1 MSLMRPVSAANAIN
15 YYYEEDP
22 VFSKDERNNS
32 EWLGKSSEILNFR
45 GEIRKEEFANIL
57 HGLHPMSK
65 EELVQRGVN
74 SQHRAGMDFVFSAPK
89 SVSIH
94 GVYLQERGV
103 SEAHN
108 KAVKEA
114 VTYMESIV
122 TYRSTEDG
130 QTTYEKS
137 GNLVAAA
144 FHHST
149 SRANDPQLHT
159 HVVVANMTQTND
171 GWRAISNESLFL
183 QQNNINQVY
192 QNYLAHYLMEAGYSI
207 ERKNGSFEIAGYK
220 DEWIK
225 EFSKRSEEVT
235 KYLTDNLETL
245 KQQYPNASHEELVDI
260 ARLASRDSK
269 DHRVTAEEL
278 HKNWESRVSKDL
290 IIEHTNRKEQQ
301 HLKDFDL
308 EKATGLITESQS
320 LFSKD
325 QLALEYLKLNIG
337 TKTIDDFDK
346 EFRKMQSE
354 NEIVP
359 VGAVNTRIG
368 TKSISLETQLYTTS
382 EVLELEKAIMNR
394 LENQQH
400 QQPLSNQTAIDKYL
414 ENSSLT
420 SGQNDLIKSI
430 LTSDKQFI
438 FVQGDAGTGKTYALE
453 KLADILREESPSTN
467 IIGAGYTG
475 KAAAEIE
482 SKTSGKIKAHTL
494 HSLLNNSDAHI
505 TTKDTLLIVDE
516 ASMISSKQFSSIINL
531 AEATDVKIVFI
542 GDTKQLQPVQ
552 AGQIFKDA
560 VERFGADA
568 VMTENMRQKTEIAQQ
583 AVEYVKQ
590 YAEGLNDEGIKDA
603 IDSLKSASKIY
614 EDASF
619 SKAIEKAAED
629 YIKSTEE
636 GKYPLLITHRNEI
649 KDILNS
655 QIRNEILPPDAQ
667 HFELNVREQLNI
679 SRTDKFSSHSYQEG
693 QSVFLNSSTEN
704 LRAGSEWKIAS
715 IDHENNSL
723 SLTNSKGF
731 NAEIDLHE
739 HGQSISA
746 FSEQTKEF
754 AAGDR
759 IVFEKNDH
767 LLGVKNGQTG
777 RIDSFENGIL
787 TVTKDS
793 GESISFKPETYNYL
807 DHGYALTVHKAQGQ
821 TCDTV
826 QYITEGN
833 DRMINT
839 EGFYVAMTRAKD
851 DIRIYTDNADKLAER
866 AELHE
871 NEHSLHKMLDNDKS
885 QAHEN
890 TAQMEI

>member
-1 MSLMRPVSAANAIN
+1 MSLMRPVSLSNAIN
-15 YYYEEDP
+15 YYYEDDSI
-22 VFSKDERNNS
+22 FSKNERGNS
-32 EWLGKSSEILNFR
+32 EWLGRGSKILGLKNGVKSP
-45 GEIRKEEFANIL
+45 EFSNVL
-57 HGLHPMSK
+57 DGLHPLSK

-94 GVYLQERGV
+94 GIYLQDEKV
-103 SEAHN
+103 IESHN
-108 KAVKEA
+108 KAVKDTVEH
-114 VTYMESIV
+114 MESIV

-130 QTTYEKS
+130 QTIYEKS
-137 GNLVAAA
+137 GNIVAAT

-159 HVVVANMTQTND
+159 HVVVVNMTHTNN
-171 GWRAISNESLFL
+171 GWRAISNETLYL

-235 KYLTDNLETL
+235 KYLTDNIETL

-269 DHRVTAEEL
+269 DHQVTAEEL

-290 IIEHTNRKEQQ
+290 IIEHTTGKEQQ
-301 HLKDFDL
+301 HIKDFDL
-308 EKATGLITESQS
+308 EKATGLITEVQS

-325 QLALEYLKLNIG
+325 QLAFEYLKLNIG

-354 NEIVP
+354 NVIVP
-359 VGAVNTRIG
+359 VGVINTRIG
-368 TKSISLETQLYTTS
+368 TKSINLETQLYTTS
-382 EVLELEKAIMNR
+382 EVIELERTIMNK
-394 LENQQH
+394 LGNQQH
-400 QQPLSNQTAIDKYL
+400 QQPLADHTVIDKYL
-414 ENSSLT
+414 KNSSLN

-467 IIGAGYTG
+467 IIGASYTG

-482 SKTSGKIKAHTL
+482 SKTSGKIKVHTL

-505 TTKDTLLIVDE
+505 ATKDTLLIVDE
-516 ASMISSKQFSSIINL
+516 ASMISSKQFNSIINL
-531 AEATDVKIVFI
+531 AEATDTKIVFI

-568 VMTENMRQKTEIAQQ
+568 VMTENMRQKTEITQQ
-583 AVEYVKQ
+583 TVESVKQ
-590 YAEGLNDEGIKDA
+590 YAEGLDDNGIRDA
-603 IDSLKSASKIY
+603 INSLKSASKIY

-619 SKAIEKAAED
+619 SKVIEKAAED
-629 YIKSTEE
+629 YIKNTEE

-667 HFELNVREQLNI
+667 RFELNVREQINI
-679 SRTDKFSSHSYQEG
+679 SRTDKFNSHSYQES
-693 QSVFLNSSTEN
+693 QSVFINSSTESF
-704 LRAGSEWKIAS
+704 RAGSEWKITS
-715 IDHENNSL
+715 VDHDKNSL
-723 SLTNSKGF
+723 NLTNSKGF
-731 NAEIDLHE
+731 NAAIDLHE

-746 FSEQTKEF
+746 FSERTKEF

-767 LLGVKNGQTG
+767 LLGVKNGQKG
-777 RIDSFENGIL
+777 SIDSYENGIL
-787 TVTKDS
+787 TITKDG
-793 GESISFKPETYNYL
+793 GESISFKPETYNYI

-826 QYITEGN
+826 QYVIEGN

-839 EGFYVAMTRAKD
+839 EGFYVAITRAKD

-885 QAHEN
+885 QGHEN
-890 TAQMEI
+890 IAQIEI